1 MLMLTVAKALKKIN
15 QKTLIIMR
23 NLSMKFLVI
32 LVLGFFFNSCEKE
45 KEIQPAP
52 APLVNPFEEAGLLHN
67 KILDDIITL
76 PGLKEMKGP
85 ELLSFISDKVNEKYP
100 NTLISLEGEDT
111 ELMADYFQ
119 APYETLLKL
128 NAITAK
134 EYEYLK
140 RIEKAMSCCPDSV
153 LDQLEKILRDILSPL
168 PPPFNPMPV
177 SGGSNGDG
185 EMAEGA
191 IVLITEAI
199 ARNSFQYWQKQK
211 EDPNSPWKRFE
222 ISSDQLEGVC
232 PGCNIGG
239 ADAAGAGSAAAYTWW
254 SGPFSVGAT
263 VVTGVGA
270 SAGQALWELACWA
283 WC

>member
-1 MLMLTVAKALKKIN
+1 
-15 QKTLIIMR
+15 MR

-45 KEIQPAP
+45 KDIQPAP
-52 APLVNPFEEAGLLHN
+52 TPLVNPFEEAGLLHN
-67 KILDDIITL
+67 QILDDIIAL
-76 PGLKEMKGP
+76 PGLKEMKKS
-85 ELLSFISDKVNEKYP
+85 EVLSFISRKVNEKYP
-100 NTLISLEGEDT
+100 NTVVSFDRDNA

-140 RIEKAMSCCPDSV
+140 RIEKAMSCCPDNV

-168 PPPFNPMPV
+168 PPPFNPMPT
-177 SGGSNGDG
+177 SGGSNGEG
-185 EMAEGA
+185 QMAEGT

-199 ARNSFQYWQKQK
+199 ARNSFQYWQKQQA
-211 EDPNSPWKRFE
+211 DPNSPWKQFE
-222 ISSDQLEGVC
+222 LSGDQLAGVC

-239 ADAAGAGSAAAYTWW
+239 ADAAGAGSAAVYTWW
-254 SGPFSVGAT
+254 TGPFSVGAT
-263 VVTGVGA
+263 VATGVGA
-270 SAGQALWELACWA
+270 SAGQALWELATWL
-283 WC
+283 WD